1 MKLSV
6 GFKIG
11 GIIVFLLILVG
22 SVSWINAR
30 EARRVQALIEEVD
43 KVYVPAYSALARANL
58 RLMEEGLF
66 VRRLL
71 LAQLTPVGDAASKDQ
86 LQQAITDKSQQTI
99 AELADVRRLV
109 EAAIADP
116 AVAEDKPGLARL
128 DTMLDFLQ
136 QRHKEYE
143 AVLAALQQAIVQ
155 GDLGEARHQNRQLDI
170 ERDRLNDEAETARR
184 EMRALLDQA
193 STLAIHAQEVS
204 VKVGLALLALALA
217 LGSLTGAIIIHGM
230 LRPLKRLL
238 TGTAQVQAGNLDTEI
253 LVTSRDELG
262 ELTVGFNNMVRE
274 LRAKARIRETFGRYV
289 DPRIIEDLIENP
301 DRLGAIGE
309 RREMTIF
316 FSDMRGFTDLSE
328 GMTPVGMVKVVN
340 RYLALMSEPVQRN
353 NGIIDK
359 YIGDGVMAFWGPPFC
374 QAEEH
379 AVLACLAG
387 IEELSALEAFRAE
400 LPELTG
406 FRRGMPEIDIRIG
419 VATGEVVV
427 GNIGSTLSMNYTVM
441 GDAVN
446 LASRLESAGKAYGT
460 RFLVS
465 DRTAALA
472 GAVIAFREIDW
483 LRVEGKKEP
492 VQIFEVLGRKDE
504 TSETLRQM
512 CDRFAEGLAA
522 YRGRSWAEARRAFEA
537 ALILVPQDGPSQIFL
552 QRIAR
557 LEETPPG
564 DWDGTWALQ
573 EKQQPY
579 SR

>member
-30 EARRVQALIEEVD
+30 EARRVQALVEEVD

-86 LQQAITDKSQQTI
+86 LQQAIADKSQQTVT
-99 AELADVRRLV
+99 ELAEVRRLV
-109 EAAIADP
+109 QGAVADP

-136 QRHKEYE
+136 QRHQEYE
-143 AVLAALQQAIVQ
+143 AALAALQQAIAQ
-155 GDLGEARHQNRQLDI
+155 GDLVEARHQSRQLDI

-193 STLAIHAQEVS
+193 SALAIRAQEIS
-204 VKVGLALLALALA
+204 VKVGLALLAIALA

-238 TGTAQVQAGNLDTEI
+238 MGTAQVQAGNLDTEI

-340 RYLALMSEPVQRN
+340 RYLALMSEPVQHN

-387 IEELSALEAFRAE
+387 LEELSA
-400 LPELTG
+400 
-406 FRRGMPEIDIRIG
+406 
-419 VATGEVVV
+419 
-427 GNIGSTLSMNYTVM
+427 
-441 GDAVN
+441 
-446 LASRLESAGKAYGT
+446 
-460 RFLVS
+460 
-465 DRTAALA
+465 
-472 GAVIAFREIDW
+472 
-483 LRVEGKKEP
+483 
-492 VQIFEVLGRKDE
+492 
-504 TSETLRQM
+504 
-512 CDRFAEGLAA
+512 
-522 YRGRSWAEARRAFEA
+522 
-537 ALILVPQDGPSQIFL
+537 
-552 QRIAR
+552 
-557 LEETPPG
+557 
-564 DWDGTWALQ
+564 
-573 EKQQPY
+573 
-579 SR
+579 